1 MLESEMFCMLR
12 ELNMSS
18 LLLRLTLAYFL
29 GGLIGLERERK
40 QRPAVFRTNMLVCTG
55 AALTMLLGQYVSL
68 MLDVQW
74 NSVAALTGTRTD
86 VSRFG
91 AQVINGVGFLGA
103 STVIVINR
111 NKTKGLPMAAG
122 LWSSACMGLAIGAG
136 FYEAAIVAFLV
147 ILFSV
152 RVLPHVESLIALSSR
167 NLMLYLEFN
176 TADEMTGIIQAIK
189 NMNVRITEA
198 DFDRGKMTSGIYQPN
213 AVFTLRL
220 PKKMRYTE
228 LLTELSKIE
237 YIHKLEIL

>member
-1 MLESEMFCMLR
+1 MFDSSIFRMLR

-18 LLLRLTLAYFL
+18 LILRLTLAYFM
-29 GGLIGLERERK
+29 GGIIGLERERK

-68 MLDVQW
+68 MLDTQW
-74 NSVAALTGTRTD
+74 NSVAALIGTKTD

-122 LWSSACMGLAIGAG
+122 LWSSACMGLAVGAG
-136 FYEAAIVAFLV
+136 LYEAAIAAFLI

-152 RVLPHVESLIALSSR
+152 RVLPHAENFIALSSR

-176 TADEMTGIIQAIK
+176 TADEMTAIIQAIR
-189 NMNVRITEA
+189 NMNVRVTEA

-220 PKKMRYTE
+220 PKKMRYTD
-228 LLTELSKIE
+228 LLTELSKLN

>member
-1 MLESEMFCMLR
+1 MFEFEMIRMLR
-12 ELNMSS
+12 ELNMTS
-18 LLLRLTLAYFL
+18 LLLRLTLAYIL

-40 QRPAVFRTNMLVCTG
+40 QRPAVFRTTMLVCTG
-55 AALTMLLGQYVSL
+55 AALAMILSQYVTL
-68 MLDVQW
+68 MLNTQW
-74 NSVAALTGTRTD
+74 NSAVVLTGTKTD

-122 LWSSACMGLAIGAG
+122 MWSSACMGLAIGAG
-136 FYEAAIVAFLV
+136 LYEGAIAGFLV

-152 RVLPHVESLIALSSR
+152 RILPHVENYIALSSR

-189 NMNVRITEA
+189 TMNVKVTEA
-198 DFDRGKMTSGIYQPN
+198 DFDRGKMASGIYQPN

-228 LLTELSKIE
+228 LMTELSKLD